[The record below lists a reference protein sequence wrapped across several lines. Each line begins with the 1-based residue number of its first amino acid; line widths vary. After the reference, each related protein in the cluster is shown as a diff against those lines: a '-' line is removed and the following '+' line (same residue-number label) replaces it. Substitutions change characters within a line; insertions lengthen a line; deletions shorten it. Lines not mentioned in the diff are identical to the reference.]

1 MAIAAIILIAL
12 GAAVMVYAIYTYV
25 GNTLP
30 EPMDHMGQSIVF
42 ITWWYLGAI
51 PCAVGIGLLPAV
63 AWWWGLVAI
72 GVLVLGSVFYQ
83 IMLDLFLLPMLG
95 RTRDKW
101 EPPSSD
107 ARTGV

>member
-1 MAIAAIILIAL
+1 MAIASIILIAL
-12 GAAVMVYAIYTYV
+12 GAALQVYAIYTYV
-25 GNTLP
+25 GNTVP
-30 EPMDHMGQSIVF
+30 GPMDEMGRSIVF
-42 ITWWYLGAI
+42 GTWWYLGAI

-72 GVLVLGSVFYQ
+72 VVLVLGSVPFQ
-83 IMLDLFLLPMLG
+83 EIVELFLLPILG

-107 ARTGV
+107 A

>member
-1 MAIAAIILIAL
+1 MAIASIILIAL
-12 GAAVMVYAIYTYV
+12 GAALQVYAICTYV
-25 GNTLP
+25 GNTVP
-30 EPMDHMGQSIVF
+30 GQMDFMGRSIIF
-42 ITWWYLGAI
+42 TTWWYLGAI

-72 GVLVLGSVFYQ
+72 VVLVLGNGFYQ
-83 IMLDLFLLPMLG
+83 TMLKLFLLPMLG

-107 ARTGV
+107 A